1 MTEITPNRFASNI
14 KTYGSSLAI
23 FVLFIAG
30 IVILYK
36 TLHQTNTHDIY
47 AQLRALPASKI
58 LLSTLFTLLGYTA
71 LVGYDWSALK
81 YVGKKLPFP
90 LVAFTSFSG
99 FSLGNTIGVS
109 WLSGGAVRYR
119 LYSRVGLSATEIAMI
134 VAFCTVGFG
143 IGEMLVGGMALI
155 IHPDVFSDYIKIPP
169 VLIRWGAVMIVLS
182 AGLLILIR
190 SYHQGEVHFR
200 GKTFRLPSTGILT
213 GQVLF
218 SILDIGF
225 AGATLF
231 VLLPESNISFFLFL
245 AVFAIALVAGVL
257 SHIPGGIGV
266 FEAVIAGALHPY
278 LPMESLTAAL
288 VSYRII
294 YYLLPFV
301 LGVILI
307 LSSEAY
313 IQVKSR
319 WLNTGEQLEES
330 VKLLANVV
338 YSAIPPALSG
348 LTFISG
354 VLMLLGSSIRL
365 SGKTLLMLEALFPA
379 ELIEFSHI
387 LGGVIG
393 IILIILSFALW
404 QRIRAALWLTS
415 SLFIVGAILS
425 FIQTLDYDRA
435 LVLLV
440 ALGLLVS
447 SQKLFYRRARLF
459 SSLLDFKWL
468 LLSMAAL
475 SGFIW
480 LIFLSFQNTLYND
493 ELWWQFA
500 TDQQAS
506 RSMRTAVAAVAT
518 LLIFYVINALRP
530 PRQVPDFPDQNE
542 LALARDIIQQQDN
555 AEGNFALTGD
565 KRLFFSENRKSFIMF
580 ASRNRSWVS
589 LGDPVGNDDQDRVSL
604 LWDFKTMVNREQGRA
619 VIYKIATDHL
629 DWYIDAGFNL
639 FKLGEEACI
648 KLADFDLDCP
658 ERSKLRQ
665 TRNKAIRAGL
675 RLEFI
680 QPPYDETLLET
691 LQSISDQWL
700 MLKKVSEKSFSLGR
714 FDKAYINELPLA
726 LVYEEERITAF
737 ANVFV
742 TQTKQ
747 ESTIDLMRHV
757 PDAARDTMDFLF
769 IELMLTLKEQGY
781 GEFSL
786 GMAPLSG
793 FTNHENARLWD
804 RFGTMIYKNGKR
816 FYNFEGLR
824 NFKNKFRPE
833 WVPRYM
839 ATTQKGESPFLTLV
853 DIAALTSGG
862 LKRVFKKD
870 KAKSAKLSSG
880 VK

>member
-1 MTEITPNRFASNI
+1 MPHRFTSNI
-14 KTYGSSLAI
+14 KTYGSSLAM
-23 FVLFIAG
+23 FLLFIAG

-36 TLHQTNTHDIY
+36 TLHQTNTQDIY
-47 AQLRALPASKI
+47 ANMRALPAGKI
-58 LLSTLFTLLGYTA
+58 LLSALFTLLGYAA

-90 LVAFTSFSG
+90 LVAFTSFTG
-99 FSLGNTIGVS
+99 FSLGNTIGAS

-119 LYSRVGLSATEIAMI
+119 LYSRVGLSASEIAMI

-155 IHPDVFSDYIKIPP
+155 IHPDVFSDYLKIPP
-169 VLIRWGAVMIVLS
+169 VFIRWGAIIMVLG
-182 AGLLILIR
+182 AGLLILLR
-190 SYHQGEVHFR
+190 SYHHGEIHFR
-200 GKTFRLPSTGILT
+200 KKIFRLPSTGILT

-218 SILDIGF
+218 SMLDIGF

-231 VLLPESNISFFLFL
+231 ILLPESNISFFLFL

-257 SHIPGGIGV
+257 SHVPGGIGV
-266 FEAVIAGALHPY
+266 FEAVIAAALQPY
-278 LPMESLTAAL
+278 LSIESLTAAL

-294 YYLLPFV
+294 YYLLPFA

-313 IQVKSR
+313 VHLKGR
-319 WLNTGEQLEES
+319 WLSTEEQLGES
-330 VKLLANVV
+330 IKLLANVA

-348 LTFISG
+348 LTFICG
-354 VLMLLGSSIRL
+354 ALMLLGSSIRL
-365 SGKTLLMLEALFPA
+365 SGETLFMLEEVFPA
-379 ELIEFSHI
+379 ELIELSHI

-393 IILIILSFALW
+393 VILIILSFSLW

-435 LVLLV
+435 VALLL
-440 ALGLLVS
+440 ALGLLIS

-459 SSLLDFKWL
+459 SNVLDFKWL
-468 LLSMAAL
+468 LLSIAAL

-480 LIFLSFQNTLYND
+480 LILLSFQNTLYND
-493 ELWWQFA
+493 QLWWQFA
-500 TDQQAS
+500 TDQQAP

-530 PRQVPDFPDQNE
+530 PLQVPDFPDNE
-542 LALARDIIQQQDN
+542 ALALARDIIQRQDN

-565 KRLFFSENRKSFIMF
+565 KRLLFSESRKSFIMF
-580 ASRNRSWVS
+580 ASRNRSWIS
-589 LGDPVGNDDQDRVSL
+589 LGDPLGNDDQDQVSL
-604 LWDFKTMVNREQGRA
+604 LWDFKTMVNREQGHA
-619 VIYKIATDHL
+619 VIYKVAIDHL

-648 KLADFDLDCP
+648 KLADFDLQGP
-658 ERSKLRQ
+658 KRSKLRQ

-680 QPPYDETLLET
+680 RPPYDDALLEQLKT
-691 LQSISDQWL
+691 ISDQWL
-700 MLKKVSEKSFSLGR
+700 ALKNVSEKSFSLGR
-714 FDKAYINELPLA
+714 FDKGYLNESPLA
-726 LVYEEERITAF
+726 LVYEQDRITAF
-737 ANVFV
+737 ANVLV

-747 ESTIDLMRHV
+747 ESTIDLMRHL

-769 IELMLTLKEQGY
+769 IELILTLKQQGY
-781 GEFSL
+781 NEFSL

-793 FTNHENARLWD
+793 FTGHDHARLWD
-804 RFGTMIYKNGKR
+804 RFGLMIYKNGKR

-824 NFKNKFRPE
+824 NFKNKFDPQ

-839 ATTQKGESPFLTLV
+839 ATTQKGVSPFLTLV

-862 LKRVFKKD
+862 LKGVFKK
-870 KAKSAKLSSG
+870 
-880 VK
+880 